1 MCSRPGFDKRGYRA
15 VLDPCVVIP
24 GVDGEESCEFSD
36 ECSSFWSLTLNFEQS
51 KQFSFVF

>member
-36 ECSSFWSLTLNFEQS
+36 KCFSFWSLTLNFEQRM
-51 KQFSFVF
+51 QFSFVF

>member
-1 MCSRPGFDKRGYRA
+1 MCGRPGFDKRGYRA

-36 ECSSFWSLTLNFEQS
+36 KCSSFWSLTLNFEQS